1 MPEQQPSGSTAHEST
16 FTDAEGVEI
25 HTYRWDADRPRGV
38 IELLH
43 GLGEYATRYEPL
55 ARDLVAAGWTVRAL
69 DYRGHGAT
77 GMGQWGG
84 DAAKLGRL
92 GPGGVRATLAG
103 IRRFTNELRAEH
115 AGLPLVLLGH
125 SMGSLF
131 AQKLLQEDA
140 TPWDGVV
147 LSGTAYRTFRHMNS
161 GDLNK
166 PFHRPGGTGA
176 EWLSRDPGVAV
187 AFGADPLT
195 FDAKTIKLYGLLD
208 ALRLLGTPR
217 AMTHDLPMLI
227 QIGSDD
233 TLGGPRSIERLA
245 AAYRDRAHLTDVV
258 VKIYDGAR
266 HEVYNE
272 INRVQ
277 IVADLVDWLNAHI
290 TTPTRS

>member
-1 MPEQQPSGSTAHEST
+1 MSHETTAREAT

-25 HTYRWDADRPRGV
+25 HTWRWDAEHPRGV
-38 IELLH
+38 VELLH

-77 GMGQWGG
+77 GMAQWHG
-84 DAAKLGRL
+84 DVAKLGHL

-103 IRRFTNELRAEH
+103 IRRFTDDVRAEH
-115 AGLPLVLLGH
+115 GALPLVLLGH

-131 AQKLLQEDA
+131 AQMLLNRDA

-147 LSGTAYRTFRHMNS
+147 LSGTAYRTLRHMNS

-166 PFHRPGGTGA
+166 PFRVPGGTGA
-176 EWLSRDPGVAV
+176 EWLSRDPAV
-187 AFGADPLT
+187 AGAFVADPLT
-195 FDAKTIKLYGLLD
+195 FDARTIQLYGLLD

-217 AMTHDLPMLI
+217 RLAKDLPLLI

-233 TLGGPRSIERLA
+233 TLGGPRSATLLA
-245 AAYRDRAHLTDVV
+245 EAYRGRGGLTDVTLD
-258 VKIYDGAR
+258 IYPGAR

-272 INRVQ
+272 TDRAEV
-277 IVADLVDWLNAHI
+277 VADLVAWLESRVRGI
-290 TTPTRS
+290 R

>member
-1 MPEQQPSGSTAHEST
+1 MSQETTAREAT

-25 HTYRWDADRPRGV
+25 HTWRWDADHPRGV
-38 IELLH
+38 VELLH

-77 GMGQWGG
+77 GMAQWHG
-84 DAAKLGRL
+84 DVTKLGRL

-103 IRRFTNELRAEH
+103 IRRFTDAVRAEH
-115 AGLPLVLLGH
+115 GTLPLVLLGH

-131 AQKLLQEDA
+131 AQMLLNLDA
-140 TPWDGVV
+140 TPWDGAV

-161 GDLNK
+161 GDLDK
-166 PFHRPGGTGA
+166 PFRVPGGTGA
-176 EWLSRDPGVAV
+176 EWLSRDPAV
-187 AFGADPLT
+187 ARAFIADPLT
-195 FDAKTIKLYGLLD
+195 FDARTIQLYGLLD

-217 AMTHDLPMLI
+217 RLAKDLPLLI

-233 TLGGPRSIERLA
+233 TLGGPRSATLLA
-245 AAYRDRAHLTDVV
+245 DAYRGRGGLTDVTLD
-258 VKIYDGAR
+258 IYPGAR

-272 INRVQ
+272 TDRAEV
-277 IVADLVDWLNAHI
+277 VADLVAWLDSRVHGI
-290 TTPTRS
+290 R